1 MAKTAVEQMHALY
14 TLGILA
20 LDRWRSCKMDC
31 LEEYGHI
38 VYEGLANR
46 PTDSGDGAYNAFIRE
61 WVDRRIEL
69 AEVADGLGIEDESH
83 ARHIKEHLDAIY
95 DRELRG
101 KESR

>member
-1 MAKTAVEQMHALY
+1 MAKTAVEQMRALY

-46 PTDSGDGAYNAFIRE
+46 PTDSGDGAYSAFIRE
-61 WVDRRIEL
+61 WADRRIEL
-69 AEVADGLGIEDESH
+69 AEVVESLGIEDEGH
-83 ARHIKEHLDAIY
+83 AKRIKEHLDAIY
-95 DRELRG
+95 NRELHGR
-101 KESR
+101 